1 MAMFM
6 MHIAMILAV
15 LAAAGG
21 LIALHYAA
29 QHKAKLVKAAGVLL
43 VVFGIGSTACTVY
56 YAAKYFFM
64 GHYEHAYD
72 FKMTMEGNGPH
83 YHCSGSVGD

>member
-6 MHIAMILAV
+6 MHITFIFEVIA
-15 LAAAGG
+15 AAAG
-21 LIALHYAA
+21 LVALHYAA
-29 QHKAKLVKAAGVLL
+29 QHKAKLIKAAGIIL
-43 VVFGIGSTACTVY
+43 VVFGIGSAACTWY

-64 GHYEHAYD
+64 GHYEHAYE
-72 FKMTMEGNGPH
+72 FNITMEGKGPH